1 MKKLLLIAVL
11 ALGVVACDKNELGNM
26 DSMSIN
32 PIEAKV
38 EAYDV
43 DAIVTEL
50 LSNLSN
56 FGTSKHGNANI
67 TGKTG
72 DFIAVHIFSSVGV
85 NYLILADESNDD
97 FCFDSLTDA
106 PATVYFDNS
115 AGDGSVL
122 SVEDGDGNVS
132 LELKGDWTSFFS
144 GANNVLVELNANNKS
159 VEQAQF
165 DADNAATIGS

>member
-1 MKKLLLIAVL
+1 MKKIILLLTVL
-11 ALGVVACDKNELGNM
+11 TLGVIACDKNELGDM
-26 DSMSIN
+26 DSSSIN

-38 EAYDV
+38 EAYNV

-67 TGKTG
+67 TRKTS
-72 DFIAVHIFSSVGV
+72 DFIAVHIFADSGTT
-85 NYLILADESNDD
+85 YLILADESNDD
-97 FCFDSLTDA
+97 FCFGSLTDA

-122 SVEDGDGNVS
+122 SVEDTAGNIS
-132 LELKGDWTSFFS
+132 LELKGNWTSFFS
-144 GANNVLVELNANNKS
+144 GGNNVLVELDSNNKS
-159 VEQAQF
+159 VEQVQF
-165 DADNAATIGS
+165 DTDNVATFN